1 MESSSE
7 DRRVLLAEDEEA
19 TAALL
24 VMLLRSWGYAPT
36 VVDNGRAALEVL
48 EAPDPPPLALLD
60 WMMPGL
66 DGPSVCR
73 AVRAAKPREGGPFL
87 VLLTARTNKEDIVAG
102 LEAGA
107 DDYVTKPFD
116 FGELKA
122 RLERARRSTPPGSE
136 AAVGHGT
143 VLDGRWRIDALIG
156 KGGMGT
162 VWRGTHASL
171 GTPVAIKLIRD
182 DFIAHPETRARFER
196 EARAASAIR
205 SPFVAEVLDYGL
217 APGGRPYLVMELLE
231 GSPLSHAIAE
241 RGPLPAWEVAQLVRQ
256 LAKGLERVHE
266 AGIVHRDLKPDNVFL
281 ATPKPGAEVGA
292 LPYTPKLVDF
302 GVALDLGRASVTE
315 AGVAVGTVAYMSPEQ
330 MHGALVGATSD
341 VWALGALAFEAMT
354 GVSPFDG
361 GSITATS
368 VRVSVAPLPKLTTL
382 RPELPP
388 GVDAWF
394 ASACARDSAQ
404 RFQSAREL
412 GDALYVA
419 AGGGSSRRAVSLMPP
434 MWSSAPPTPRA
445 EPLPA
450 PAPTPTPVRA
460 GPLPA
465 PAPTPRAMPLPTP
478 RAGPLPA
485 PAAPAQPARP
495 ARQKPERERRSRRE
509 KREVKEKAE
518 RKPSLSPRA
527 VRAAAETLRAP
538 PPSTPSAQVPIA
550 DEVTARAPSDDAA
563 VHLHGA
569 KPPGLSPTVRTLA
582 LLLVGALLGAIATA
596 LALRH

>member
-1 MESSSE
+1 MESPSE

-24 VMLLRSWGYAPT
+24 LMLLRSWGYAPT
-36 VVDNGRAALEVL
+36 VVDNGRAALEAL

-136 AAVGHGT
+136 GAVGHGT
-143 VLDGRWRIDALIG
+143 VLDGRWRIDALVG

-182 DFIAHPETRARFER
+182 DFITHPETRARFER

-205 SPFVAEVLDYGL
+205 SPFVTEVLDYGL

-231 GSPLSHAIAE
+231 GAPLSRAIAE

-330 MHGALVGATSD
+330 MHGGVVGATSD

-361 GSITATS
+361 GGIAATS

-394 ASACARDSAQ
+394 ASACARDPAQ
-404 RFQSAREL
+404 RFQSAKEL

-419 AGGGSSRRAVSLMPP
+419 AGGGPSRRAMSLQPP

-450 PAPTPTPVRA
+450 PAPTHV
-460 GPLPA
+460 PL
-465 PAPTPRAMPLPTP
+465 
-478 RAGPLPA
+478 
-485 PAAPAQPARP
+485 Q
-495 ARQKPERERRSRRE
+495 
-509 KREVKEKAE
+509 
-518 RKPSLSPRA
+518 
-527 VRAAAETLRAP
+527 
-538 PPSTPSAQVPIA
+538 
-550 DEVTARAPSDDAA
+550 
-563 VHLHGA
+563 
-569 KPPGLSPTVRTLA
+569 
-582 LLLVGALLGAIATA
+582 
-596 LALRH
+596 